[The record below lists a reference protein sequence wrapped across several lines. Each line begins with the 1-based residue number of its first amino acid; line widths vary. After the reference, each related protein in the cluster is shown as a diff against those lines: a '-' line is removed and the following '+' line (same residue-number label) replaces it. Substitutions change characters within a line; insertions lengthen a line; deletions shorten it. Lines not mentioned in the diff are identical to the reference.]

1 MIPLHP
7 RHFRSTEGDLH
18 ELRQWGDPDTK
29 EVICNL
35 ADVTFNIEYVSW
47 AITFIEVLWVYST
60 CFVLEKTAS

>member
-1 MIPLHP
+1 MLNDLCAPICLHYCECAIMIPLHP

-35 ADVTFNIEYVSW
+35 ADVTFNIEYVS
-47 AITFIEVLWVYST
+47 
-60 CFVLEKTAS
+60 